1 MILAFEFTYLSH
13 NGVLENVLK
22 EICLDFEIEHL
33 IVREG
38 ALVKLFVKESEERL
52 GVFADTLSQT
62 LPLSLFF
69 KSSCVYVA
77 DAFPTT
83 QEVIPPL
90 GIALGFTPKK
100 IASIEDKTST
110 HYLSPY
116 PVFTVGSDTLT
127 LKKAGIDITQASAS
141 EALDAL
147 YSEMVHE
154 LILGKTIGI
163 KTSSGA
169 FVLGKIELTKQLPS
183 LSDVEVIATDLSVV
197 ERMVVIRENEMKA
210 LATLER
216 PSIRCKVNALFA
228 QKEILPTQRV
238 CIRLADEWLVYHLS
252 QRLFAQGVQFLFK
265 APASL
270 CEADVWVEPSCLL
283 PSLEALQISV
293 LENGEIVLVKGKS
306 YASKALLENA
316 KKFEQPAHRAFASIM
331 QEHHL
336 FESKA
341 SCFYLSTMHDDAL
354 MNYSSEHGMLNLT
367 QFPLP
372 VSMEALFEEVAQS
385 SNSAAR
391 LVENYQ
397 KAYPEIYEHALHVT
411 IPADAPKSIASLWNI
426 VAIVLGLTKEFE
438 KGAQSLIELAEDFGG
453 QKGPRMDY
461 FLQKEEALVS
471 DFNYIKLVRSGMSFK
486 LAGTDDAT
494 LSFGYMQSLAYFISD
509 MSDYYKENLLN
520 EKIALAGSL
529 FGYRRLS
536 EMVYKNLK
544 PNHTICFNQ
553 ELPIDY

>member
-13 NGVLENVLK
+13 NGVLENLLK
-22 EICLDFEIEHL
+22 EICLDFKIEHL
-33 IVREG
+33 VVREG
-38 ALVKLFVKESEERL
+38 VVVKLFVQESEERL

-69 KSSCVYVA
+69 KSSSVYVA
-77 DAFPTT
+77 DTFPDI
-83 QEVIPPL
+83 QEVIPPV

-100 IASIEDKTST
+100 IASIEDKTSVN
-110 HYLSPY
+110 YLLPY
-116 PVFTVGSDTLT
+116 PVFVVGSDTLS
-127 LKKAGIDITQASAS
+127 LQKAGAQAIKAS
-141 EALDAL
+141 TSEELDAL
-147 YSEMVHE
+147 YTEIVSEMV
-154 LILGKTIGI
+154 LGKTVSV
-163 KTSSGA
+163 KTSSGR
-169 FVLGKIELTKQLPS
+169 FVLGKIEQTKQLPS
-183 LSDVEVIATDLSVV
+183 MCDVEVVATDLSVV

-252 QRLFAQGVQFLFK
+252 KRLFAQGVHFIFK
-265 APASL
+265 APVAL
-270 CEADVWVEPSCLL
+270 CAADFAVEPSCSL

-293 LENGEIVLVKGKS
+293 LENGEIVLVQGRS

-316 KKFEQPAHRAFASIM
+316 NKFEEPAYRAFASIM

-341 SCFYLSTMHDDAL
+341 SCFYLSNTHDDAL
-354 MNYSSEHGMLNLT
+354 ISYSSEHGMLPLT
-367 QFPLP
+367 RFPLP
-372 VSMEALFEEVAQS
+372 ASMAALFEEVANS
-385 SNSAAR
+385 SSSAAR

-397 KAYPEIYEHALHVT
+397 KAYPEIYAQALHVT
-411 IPADAPKSIASLWNI
+411 IPANAPKSIASLWNI
-426 VAIVLGLTKEFE
+426 VAIVLGFTNEFE

-453 QKGPRMDY
+453 QKGPRIDY

-471 DFNYIKLVRSGMSFK
+471 DFNYVKLIRSGLSFK
-486 LAGTDDAT
+486 LANTDDAT

-544 PNHTICFNQ
+544 PNHMICLNR
-553 ELPIDY
+553 ELPIDS